1 MTDHSQQ
8 QSAISNSSYYSTATM
23 KPVPAPPSVSSA
35 PPGWLYKRFRIG
47 KYRLPY
53 YASPQIQL
61 VLVALVCFL
70 CVGMYN
76 ALSGLGGG
84 GQISAKPADNAN
96 SALYSTFSVVGFFA
110 GTFANRLGIRLTLS
124 LGGLGYCIY
133 ASSYLCYSHTQNTG
147 YVIFAG
153 ALLGVCAGLLW
164 TAQGAIMMSYPP
176 EESKGKYISWFWS
189 IFNLGGVFG
198 ALIPLALN
206 INDTSNH
213 VVSDGTYIGFII
225 LMFIGALSALCLC
238 DAHKVRRADGS
249 HVILMKNPTWNTE
262 IWGLWYT
269 LRNNVYVF
277 LLFPMFFASNWFY
290 TYQFNGVNGAHF
302 NTRTRALNNILYW
315 FAQIIGAFLSGYA
328 LDIQR
333 FKRTTRARAGLIVL
347 IVLTAAI
354 WGAGYGFQSSVPDRD
369 VTGKLD
375 YEGKMDWTSEGY
387 AEGLV
392 LYIAYG
398 FYDAVWQLSVYWFM
412 GALSN
417 SGRKTANFAGFYK
430 GIQSAG
436 AAIAWR
442 IDAMEYPY
450 LTQFAITWS
459 LLAGSLVVAAPVIFL
474 NIKEATSID
483 DDILDTDLNYADIIP
498 QAILLDEDKNYHGGH
513 SSSTDTRRPFNPT
526 RDDME
531 LPHLRHEKVSEDMV

>member
-1 MTDHSQQ
+1 MSPIKEPTE
-8 QSAISNSSYYSTATM
+8 
-23 KPVPAPPSVSSA
+23 SA
-35 PPGWLYKRFRIG
+35 PVVATPEGWIYKRVRIG
-47 KYRLPY
+47 PFTLPP

-84 GQISAKPADNAN
+84 GQVSAKPADNAN

-110 GTFANRLGIRLTLS
+110 GTFANRLGVKLTLS
-124 LGGLGYCIY
+124 LGGLGYCVY

-189 IFNLGGVFG
+189 IFNLGGVVG

-206 INDTSNH
+206 IDVTANT

-225 LMFIGALSALCLC
+225 LMFVGALSALCLC
-238 DAHKVRRADGS
+238 DANKVRRADGS

-315 FAQIIGAFLSGYA
+315 LAQILGAFLSGYS
-328 LDIQR
+328 LDVQR
-333 FKRTTRARAGLIVL
+333 YTRATRARAGLIVL
-347 IVLTAAI
+347 LLLTFAI
-354 WGAGYGFQSSVPDRD
+354 WGAGYAWQMTVPDRNI
-369 VTGKLD
+369 TGKPNYQD
-375 YEGKMDWTSEGY
+375 KMDWKDEGY
-387 AEGLV
+387 PQGLAMYV
-392 LYIAYG
+392 AYG

-436 AAIAWR
+436 AAISWR
-442 IDAMEYPY
+442 IDAMDYSY
-450 LTQFAITWS
+450 ATQFAITWA
-459 LLAGSLVVAAPVIFL
+459 LLAGSLVIASPVIFMK
-474 NIKEATSID
+474 IKDATDID
-483 DDILDTDLNYADIIP
+483 DDLVDTDLNYADVMP
-498 QAILLDEDKNYHGGH
+498 QALIIDKNDQFLRQGYQNNSAYPRHAYN
-513 SSSTDTRRPFNPT
+513 SNMDDIETPSTSPR
-526 RDDME
+526 
-531 LPHLRHEKVSEDMV
+531 EDFR

>member
-1 MTDHSQQ
+1 
-8 QSAISNSSYYSTATM
+8 
-23 KPVPAPPSVSSA
+23 
-35 PPGWLYKRFRIG
+35 
-47 KYRLPY
+47 
-53 YASPQIQL
+53 
-61 VLVALVCFL
+61 
-70 CVGMYN
+70 
-76 ALSGLGGG
+76 
-84 GQISAKPADNAN
+84 
-96 SALYSTFSVVGFFA
+96 
-110 GTFANRLGIRLTLS
+110 
-124 LGGLGYCIY
+124 
-133 ASSYLCYSHTQNTG
+133 
-147 YVIFAG
+147 
-153 ALLGVCAGLLW
+153 
-164 TAQGAIMMSYPP
+164 
-176 EESKGKYISWFWS
+176 
-189 IFNLGGVFG
+189 
-198 ALIPLALN
+198 
-206 INDTSNH
+206 
-213 VVSDGTYIGFII
+213 
-225 LMFIGALSALCLC
+225 MFIGALSALCLC

-347 IVLTAAI
+347 IILTAAI

-398 FYDAVWQLSVYWFM
+398 FYDAVWQLSVYWYVLLFQNCSSKLTLYRFM

-442 IDAMEYPY
+442 IDAMDYPY

-526 RDDME
+526 TDDME
-531 LPHLRHEKVSEDMV
+531 LPHLRHEKNSEDLV

>member
-8 QSAISNSSYYSTATM
+8 QSAISNSSYYSTATA
-23 KPVPAPPSVSSA
+23 KPIPAPPSVSSA
-35 PPGWLYKRFRIG
+35 PPGWLYKRIRVG

-110 GTFANRLGIRLTLS
+110 GTFANRLGIRLTLVI
-124 LGGLGYCIY
+124 LK
-133 ASSYLCYSHTQNTG
+133 NTG

-290 TYQFNGVNGAHF
+290 TYQFNGVNGSHF

-347 IVLTAAI
+347 IILTAAI

-483 DDILDTDLNYADIIP
+483 DDLIDTDLNYADIMP
-498 QAILLDEDKNYHGGH
+498 QAILLDEDKHYNGGH

-531 LPHLRHEKVSEDMV
+531 LPHLRHEKNSEDMA